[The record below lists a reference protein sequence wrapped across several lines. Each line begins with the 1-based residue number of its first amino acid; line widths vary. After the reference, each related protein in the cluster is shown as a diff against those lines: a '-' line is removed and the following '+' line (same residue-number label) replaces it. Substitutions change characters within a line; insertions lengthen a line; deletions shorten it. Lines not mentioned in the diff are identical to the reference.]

1 MSQTI
6 FALFDTQA
14 QAGLAMEKLQG
25 GDLTSP
31 EITVFSTQ
39 PCAGSFLSHEG
50 TKISLFRYA
59 LVGGVLGLFAGY
71 FLPTGTANIMDLP
84 VGGQPIISLWAFG
97 VVIFELTALG
107 VITGTVL
114 GFLVETGLP
123 HLSNNQ
129 YGEEAAKGLAQDKL
143 LIRIAECPAD
153 EVGKIISLV
162 EGSGATV
169 VEEPL

>member
-1 MSQTI
+1 
-6 FALFDTQA
+6 
-14 QAGLAMEKLQG
+14 MEELQG

-31 EITVFSTQ
+31 EITVFLSQ
-39 PCAGSFLSHEG
+39 PCVGSFLSHED
-50 TKISLFRYA
+50 TKISLVRYS
-59 LVGGVLGLFAGY
+59 LVGGVLGLLAGY
-71 FLPTGTANIMDLP
+71 MLPAGTANIMDLP

-107 VITGTVL
+107 AIFGTFL

-123 HLSNNQ
+123 HLSNSQ

-143 LIRIAECPAD
+143 LLCIAKCPDD

>member
-14 QAGLAMEKLQG
+14 QAGLTMEKLQS
-25 GDLTSP
+25 GDLASTK
-31 EITVFSTQ
+31 ITVFLTQ
-39 PCAGSFLSHEG
+39 PDAGSFFPHEG
-50 TKISLFRYA
+50 ANISLFRYA

-71 FLPTGTANIMDLP
+71 MLPAGTANIMDLP
-84 VGGQPIISLWAFG
+84 VGGQPIISLWAFA

-107 VITGTVL
+107 VIMGTVL
-114 GFLVETGLP
+114 GFLFETGLP
-123 HLSNNQ
+123 NLNNNQ
-129 YGEEAAKGLAQDKL
+129 YGGEIAKGLAQDKL